1 MDKILVDD
9 MKKLAK
15 GRKVLIVED
24 DERIIET
31 FASVLRNYFSLVKT
45 AMNGKEG
52 WEMYRKEPF
61 DLVISDI
68 EMPVTD
74 GLMLSKGIKARN
86 PEQAVLIISAYSEE
100 KYLIPLINI
109 GVDGF
114 LKKPINMVSM
124 HECII
129 RTLKKIQVKK
139 ELERTKFNA
148 YVNQIVKKDYKLQK
162 SPMQK
167 KIEKEETE
175 KAKVTVKEFMDRIK
189 VEEPDTY
196 HFFNTQKEV
205 LMETLH
211 EIDDNYEMILYK
223 EFDAKEEFEN
233 LVDKMFELYSTLNHF
248 DRVNEVTKEVLR
260 LAEILRDIDITQ
272 IDSNITEAFDILEF
286 LINDIKQYIL
296 DMFFE
301 ENVADVNYFHD
312 SYRENITL
320 FDNILNKIEKDDD
333 DDLEFF

>member
-1 MDKILVDD
+1 MDKILVDE
-9 MKKLAK
+9 MMKLAK
-15 GRKVLIVED
+15 GKKVLIVED
-24 DERIIET
+24 DERIIDA
-31 FASVLRNYFSLVKT
+31 FASVLKNYFSLVKT
-45 AMNGKEG
+45 AADGKEG

-86 PEQAVLIISAYSEE
+86 PDQAVLIISAYSEE
-100 KYLIPLINI
+100 KYLVPLINK

-114 LKKPINMVSM
+114 IKKPINIVGM
-124 HECII
+124 HECIV
-129 RTLKKIQVKK
+129 RTLKKIQAKK
-139 ELERTKFNA
+139 ELERTRFNA
-148 YVNQIVKKDYKLQK
+148 YVNEIVKKDFKLDK
-162 SPMQK
+162 SPRQK
-167 KIEKEETE
+167 KIEEEETE

-189 VEEPDTY
+189 DEDPETY
-196 HFFNTQKEV
+196 HFFDTQKEV

-211 EIDDNYEMILYK
+211 EINDNYEMIIYK
-223 EFDAKEEFEN
+223 EFDAQEEFEN
-233 LVDKMFELYSTLNHF
+233 MLDNMFKLYSTLNHF
-248 DRVNEVTKEVLR
+248 DRVSEVTTEVLR
-260 LAEILRDIDITQ
+260 LSEILRDVDIT
-272 IDSNITEAFDILEF
+272 DMDGNKLEAFDILEF
-286 LINDIKQYIL
+286 LINDIKQYIM

-320 FDNILNKIEKDDD
+320 FENTLNQEQKDDD